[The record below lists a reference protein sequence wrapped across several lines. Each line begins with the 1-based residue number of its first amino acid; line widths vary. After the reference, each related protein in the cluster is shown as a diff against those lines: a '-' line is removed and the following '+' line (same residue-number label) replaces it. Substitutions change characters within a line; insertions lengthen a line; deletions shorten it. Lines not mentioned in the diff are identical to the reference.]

1 MMKQGVFNSKLFMN
15 LSEGDCNIALS
26 LLSAQRTKYS
36 KNNVLVSAG
45 DSLKRFGLVVSGTV
59 RVSFTDIDGNDVLV
73 ANVTEGDTFGEALCW
88 LNVNEIPVT
97 VTALTDTEV
106 MWLSPDILRENNS
119 DRVACILK
127 NNYLSLL
134 ASKTLSMNDRIQILS
149 KPTLRQKLITFFSQC
164 ANNSGTK
171 TFTLPFD
178 RETMAL
184 YLGVNRSALSRELSK
199 MEKEGIIEFYKN
211 SFKIIK

>member
-1 MMKQGVFNSKLFMN
+1 MIKQGVFNSKLFMN

-26 LLSAQRTKYS
+26 LLSAQQTKYS

-164 ANNSGTK
+164 ANNNGTK

>member
-1 MMKQGVFNSKLFMN
+1 MIKQSVYNSKLFMN

-26 LLSAQRTKYS
+26 LLSAQQMKFS

-45 DSLKRFGLVVSGTV
+45 DSLSRFGLVVSGTV
-59 RVSFTDIDGNDVLV
+59 QVSFTDIDGHEVLV

-88 LNVNEIPVT
+88 LRVNEIPVT
-97 VTALTDTEV
+97 VTAFTDTEV

-119 DRVACILK
+119 DSVACILK

-134 ASKTLSMNDRIQILS
+134 ASKTLSMNDRIQVLS

-171 TFTLPFD
+171 TFIVPFD

-184 YLGVNRSALSRELSK
+184 YLGVNRSALSRELSE

-211 SFKIIK
+211 SFKILK